1 MANSTAIRAGRAFVE
16 LFADDS
22 KLVRGLRR
30 AEKKLKAFGDSVRNL
45 GLKMAGIGAAMLG
58 PLAIAGRIF
67 SGFDDQMR
75 TVKAV
80 TGATAEEFDR
90 LTEKAKLLGRTT
102 SYTAAE
108 VAAGMT
114 ELGRAGF
121 APDEIDAAIAH
132 VLNLGRATGVDLAEA
147 AGIAGASLRA
157 FGLEAGQI
165 GRVADVLTA
174 TANGS
179 AQSISELGESMKY
192 AAPVAAT
199 YGMSLE
205 DTSKALGALANFGI
219 KGSMAGNTLK
229 RVMLQLANTD
239 VQKTLGWLGVGVM
252 DQAGNLRNVSDVLID
267 IGKAMDQMGQGQ
279 RVSMLSELFGDRAIA
294 GAAKLTGAAFDRLNE
309 SIDNASGTAART
321 AEEMDAGIGGALR
334 RLWSAVE
341 GIALA
346 VGDALA
352 PVVSDL
358 ADKLSAAAGYVT
370 AFLVENREL
379 IVTVAKIAAGILAA
393 GVALTILGTLIGGV
407 GSALGVLA
415 TIATGV
421 GSALAL
427 VGTILGALLSP
438 IGLVIAAVA
447 ALAAYLLHATGA
459 AAKALGWLGE
469 KFSVLKDE
477 ATTAYGGIA
486 DALAAGDIALA
497 ARILWLTLKMEFQ
510 KGIRVLQKAWLSFKH
525 FFIRVAYGA
534 WYGALALAETIWH
547 GLEVAWIETVAFLG
561 KAWDGFVGFFR
572 RSWEHMVAFAK
583 KAWVWIKWLFGQST
597 DLDEEYASIDAER
610 DAAINEIDDEQKRK
624 SAARELERQ
633 RKREAAS
640 RTHDA
645 TMAEIGR
652 GYLDKDRELDDEY
665 RRKMGDSEEALAK
678 ARDEWRKAIEEA
690 RTKRQQKDAGD
701 DEPPGDLKSPEELV
715 GNLENSLSGLGDML
729 QQTADKITVTG
740 TFNAA
745 AVAGLGAGDAA
756 ERTAKATEET
766 AKNTKKLAQSAQSG
780 GLTFA

>member
-1 MANSTAIRAGRAFVE
+1 MPSSGSIRAGRAFVE

-30 AEKKLKAFGDSVRNL
+30 AEKKLKAFGASVRGF
-45 GLKMAGIGAAMLG
+45 GLKMVGLGAAMIA

-147 AGIAGASLRA
+147 ASIAGASLRA
-157 FGLEAGQI
+157 FGLEASQI

-179 AQSISELGESMKY
+179 AQSISDLGESMKY

-229 RVMLQLANTD
+229 RVMLQLAKTD
-239 VQKTLGWLGVGVM
+239 VQKTLGGLGVGVT
-252 DQAGNLRNVSDVLID
+252 DQAGKLRNVSDVLID
-267 IGKAMDQMGQGQ
+267 IGKAMDKMGQGQ

-309 SIDNASGTAART
+309 SIENASGTAART

-334 RLWSAVE
+334 RLWSAIE
-341 GIALA
+341 GIALS
-346 VGDALA
+346 VGNALA
-352 PVVSDL
+352 PVVMEL
-358 ADKLSAAAGYVT
+358 AERLSAAAGFIT
-370 AFLVENREL
+370 GFLERNKEL

-393 GVALTILGTLIGGV
+393 GVAITVLGTLIGGL
-407 GSALGVLA
+407 GSVLGVLA

-421 GSALAL
+421 GSALGL
-427 VGTILGALLSP
+427 VGTILGALVSP
-438 IGLVIAAVA
+438 IGIVIVAVA

-459 AAKALGWLGE
+459 AAKALGWLGG
-469 KFSVLKDE
+469 KFAVLKDE
-477 ATTAYGGIA
+477 ATSSYQGIA

-510 KGIRVLQKAWLSFKH
+510 KGIRVLESAWLKFKH

-534 WYGALALAETIWH
+534 WYGALATAETIWH

-572 RSWEHMVAFAK
+572 RTWENMVAWAK
-583 KAWVWIKWLFGQST
+583 KAWTWIKSWFDDSVDT
-597 DLDEEYASIDAER
+597 DKAYTEIDAER
-610 DAAINEIDDEQKRK
+610 DKAINEIDDEQKQK
-624 SAARELERQ
+624 TAARELERQ

-640 RTHDA
+640 RQHDA
-645 TMAEIGR
+645 TMASFGQ
-652 GYLDKDRELDDEY
+652 GYLDKDRSLDSEY
-665 RRKMGDSEEALAK
+665 RRKMKASDEALAK
-678 ARDEWRKAIEEA
+678 ARDEWRKSLEDA
-690 RTKRQQKDAGD
+690 RTKREEKESED
-701 DEPPGDLKSPEELV
+701 DPPGGLKKPDELI
-715 GNLENSLSGLGDML
+715 GDLENTLSGLGDTL
-729 QQTADKITVTG
+729 EQTAAKITVTG
-740 TFNAA
+740 TFSAA
-745 AVAGLGAGDAA
+745 AVAGLGAGNAA
-756 ERTAKATEET
+756 ERTAKASEET